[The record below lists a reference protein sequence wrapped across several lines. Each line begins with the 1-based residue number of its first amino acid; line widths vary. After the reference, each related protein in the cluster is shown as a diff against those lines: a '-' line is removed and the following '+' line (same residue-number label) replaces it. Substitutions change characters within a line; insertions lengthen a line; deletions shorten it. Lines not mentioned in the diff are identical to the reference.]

1 MGKSKT
7 VQGYVTI
14 TYLKNHGSYSKGD
27 SHDMPKST
35 AEALASKEIL
45 KIGKKVEKFIPKEAK
60 K

>member
-14 TYLKNHGSYSKGD
+14 TYLKDHGSYSKDD
-27 SHDMPKST
+27 SHEMPKST
-35 AEALASKEIL
+35 AEALASHKVV
-45 KIGKKVEKFIPKEAK
+45 KIGKKVDKFVPKEAK